1 MPFQRTRTRIA
12 RGDRILFSEFA
23 IYLEIVKQDE
33 IVAGE
38 EEEDIDKLLPMYET
52 DELNELVSTN

>member
-1 MPFQRTRTRIA
+1 MV
-12 RGDRILFSEFA
+12 
-23 IYLEIVKQDE
+23 EIVKQDE